1 MRKNFANV
9 LTEEEKLLTTNFKS
23 LREKYAGSVSAYAE
37 KDTGYKMVD
46 DDILENDNLD
56 YYNITSEQAPDHN
69 FNVSMCKNFGFN
81 IIALGKQS

>member
-1 MRKNFANV
+1 M
-9 LTEEEKLLTTNFKS
+9 TTNFKS